1 MSGTKNIAPMK
12 LEVLVAVV
20 HDGKADFYAS
30 IIQSHRANIR
40 LTTPAQGTTH
50 FVLNYLGLVERP
62 KTMIVSVVRE
72 DQSKKLMST
81 LEELFARGKDYKG
94 VAFTIPMS
102 SIIGTVSYGF
112 LADDK
117 RTIKEEQ

>member
-1 MSGTKNIAPMK
+1 MSETKNIAPMK
-12 LEVLVAVV
+12 LEVLMAVV
-20 HDGKADFYAS
+20 HDDKAEFYAS
-30 IIQSHRANIR
+30 VIQSHRANIR

-50 FVLNYLGLVERP
+50 LILNYLGLVERP
-62 KTMIVSVVRE
+62 KTLIVSVVRE
-72 DQSKKLMST
+72 DESKKLIST

-102 SIIGTVSYGF
+102 SVIGTISYGF